1 MQATWSGTAT
11 DEPSGFAVEG
21 THSSNSPVYSSH
33 TPEPDELST
42 TLDDTSQIA
51 LRKTIWLAL
60 FLRPSLSTS
69 DQPTPHDGNRL
80 ENRSGC
86 VSTLPVNSAPL
97 SRPGPSVV
105 VRFACGSWKTYM
117 PPIRMIRLIMRALLR
132 SYAVPCS
139 LLALSALT
147 TNLFAQQPAGKSTLR
162 SAQTPPAASKTG
174 TTPGTSTKPGQVS
187 QMAGQGSVGP
197 KPVRGGEPPV
207 MVIKPVSPEM
217 KEILDEW
224 EQKSARI
231 KSLHGKHTRY
241 VYNHVFELE
250 KRAEGKFYVE
260 TPDKGRIDLVGLPPE
275 KKDVSKK
282 RGPTGKPFR
291 IEADRDEMW
300 ICNGEEI
307 VMVNG
312 DEKTYEVA
320 PLPKELRGT
329 NIIDGPLPFLFG
341 MKATDAEKRYQ
352 LSLVGQS
359 EKSLTI
365 LIIPRRQSDVD
376 NYKEAEIRLDK
387 KTYLPL
393 AVKMIDG
400 SGLETVYVFEIL
412 DVNNTSLRSKLA
424 GIFGDSDPFHPD
436 LRKKG
441 YKLVLP
447 SIEEGTARPP
457 ALGAKGAN
465 GTAAPRTNATGFPAT
480 GGQQPQRQAN
490 TNPPPRVK

>member
-1 MQATWSGTAT
+1 MFFEIPVFRLISPLILTLSPEDG
-11 DEPSGFAVEG
+11 GEG
-21 THSSNSPVYSSH
+21 TGNW
-33 TPEPDELST
+33 
-42 TLDDTSQIA
+42 QRA
-51 LRKTIWLAL
+51 
-60 FLRPSLSTS
+60 TS
-69 DQPTPHDGNRL
+69 DQPIHNDGKRV

-86 VSTLPVNSAPL
+86 DWRHPVNSAPL

-105 VRFACGSWKTYM
+105 ARFACGSWKTYM

-139 LLALSALT
+139 LLALSALA
-147 TNLFAQQPAGKSTLR
+147 TNLFAQQPAGKATLR
-162 SAQTPPAASKTG
+162 PAQSPPAAPKSG
-174 TTPGTSTKPGQVS
+174 TAPPGTSTKPGQVS
-187 QMAGQGSVGP
+187 QTAGQGSVGP
-197 KPVRGGEPPV
+197 KPARGEPPL

-275 KKDVSKK
+275 KKEVSKK
-282 RGPTGKPFR
+282 RGPETGKPYR
-291 IEADRDEMW
+291 IEADRGEMW

-352 LSLVGQS
+352 LSLLGQND
-359 EKSLTI
+359 KSLTI
-365 LIIPRRQSDVD
+365 QIVPRRQSDMD
-376 NYKEAEIRLDK
+376 SYKVAEIRLDK

-393 AVKMIDG
+393 AVRMIDQ

-457 ALGAKGAN
+457 ALGAKGSN
-465 GTAAPRTNATGFPAT
+465 GATAPRSNATGSSAN
-480 GGQQPQRQAN
+480 GAQQPQRQAN
-490 TNPPPRVK
+490 SNPQPRVK